1 MGEIL
6 TRAGFK
12 GQFLCFFKKQAKFP
26 DEKSM
31 DQAKKIPK
39 VLLLR
44 QTYSEEESGT
54 WLRLF
59 KALKGFSQ
67 AELEI
72 RDEPLNP
79 TDIQEIS
86 ANFDHVIADIAL
98 IDAAAF
104 GEQTIPNLIFAA
116 KDTFEWDNP
125 DFRARL
131 MPVLNRHPSLMLEQ
145 LSAGDL
151 IRVLHLQFMPKR
163 LAGVVPVMEKGSVIV
178 AEKIQSTDGIGTL
191 IDKLCV
197 YFGRTEGFALKER
210 LPDLRQVLS
219 AVLLEAYCQA
229 KTTGSDYP
237 TVDFQ
242 VGMNKGKIAVNLRFP
257 RGKLVM
263 DDIPALAMNG
273 LDPLWHQAWACS
285 DLLLLTEH
293 TQYDEI
299 ELLMLFVRPE
309 RRQHGEFR
317 SFLIKKSDRSS
328 KKENLFV
335 SSQNYD
341 FHVLSDIRLKEK
353 EEFLFATEEE
363 DTDLDINSLPVEVVE
378 KLANLSKESAF
389 LRDQTLKKDDLLR
402 DAHSKIV
409 HMNKSLGQKQN
420 EFVRLTKSSAMK
432 LEILQRKVNELEKAV
447 AKASE
452 TKLPTAAEKAENN
465 FATEAKET
473 IVRLEQ
479 ALRAAENE
487 KGQLNERASREQK
500 KVTVLEQKYTTLYRD
515 IGVKD
520 KELSD
525 LKAQLLKLKK
535 EATAGAA
542 EAKAAAA
549 SSGAQDGASA
559 KLKES
564 EARENVLKQE
574 LRKLAFKV
582 ENNEKNVKAI
592 QQEADEKNKLLE
604 QKLQA
609 AKAKELELIKKVE
622 DLSALLKKASKAA

>member
-1 MGEIL
+1 MRKIL
-6 TRAGFK
+6 TRAAFK
-12 GQFLCFFKKQAKFP
+12 EQFLCFFKKQAKFP

-59 KALKGFSQ
+59 KALKGFAQ
-67 AELEI
+67 AEIEI

-79 TDIQEIS
+79 QDIQEIS
-86 ANFDHVIADIAL
+86 ASFDHVIVDLAL

-104 GEQTIPNLIFAA
+104 GDQTLPNLIFAA

-125 DFRARL
+125 DFRARV
-131 MPVLNRHPSLMLEQ
+131 MPVLKRHPSLMLEQ

-191 IDKLCV
+191 IDKLCL
-197 YFGRTEGFALKER
+197 YFGRTENFGLKER

-219 AVLLEAYCQA
+219 ALLLEAYQLA
-229 KTTGSDYP
+229 KTTGSEYP

-257 RGKLVM
+257 RGNLAM
-263 DDIPALAMNG
+263 EEIPELAMNG

-293 TQYDEI
+293 TQYDEL
-299 ELLMLFVRPE
+299 ELMMLFVAPK
-309 RRQHGEFR
+309 RRGHSEFR
-317 SFLIKKSDRSS
+317 SFLVKKSDRSS
-328 KKENLFV
+328 KKENLFS

-353 EEFLFATEEE
+353 EEFHFEAQEEGL
-363 DTDLDINSLPVEVVE
+363 DLDLNSLPVEVVE
-378 KLANLSKESAF
+378 KMANLSRESLF
-389 LRDQTLKKDDLLR
+389 LRDQALKKDDLLR

-409 HMNKSLGQKQN
+409 QMNKSLGQKQN
-420 EFVRLTKSSAMK
+420 ELVRLTKSSAMK
-432 LEILQRKVNELEKAV
+432 LEVLQRKVNELEKAL

-452 TKLPTAAEKAENN
+452 TKLPSAAAIAEGNL
-465 FATEAKET
+465 ATEAKET
-473 IVRLEQ
+473 ITRLEQ
-479 ALRAAENE
+479 SLRASENE
-487 KGQLNERASREQK
+487 KNQLNERANREQK
-500 KVTVLEQKYTTLYRD
+500 KVAVLEQKYTTLYRD

-520 KELSD
+520 KELSE
-525 LKAQLLKLKK
+525 LKAQLIKLKK
-535 EATAGAA
+535 EASTGAA

-549 SSGAQDGASA
+549 SSGAQDNASA

-564 EARENVLKQE
+564 EAREFALKQE

-592 QQEADEKNKLLE
+592 QQEAAEKSKLLE

>member
-1 MGEIL
+1 
-6 TRAGFK
+6 
-12 GQFLCFFKKQAKFP
+12 
-26 DEKSM
+26 M

-59 KALKGFSQ
+59 KALKGFAQ
-67 AELEI
+67 AEIEI

-79 TDIQEIS
+79 QDIQEIS
-86 ANFDHVIADIAL
+86 ASFDHVIVDLAL

-104 GEQTIPNLIFAA
+104 GDQTLPNLIFAA

-125 DFRARL
+125 DFRARV
-131 MPVLNRHPSLMLEQ
+131 MPVLKRHPSLMLEQ

-191 IDKLCV
+191 IDKLCL
-197 YFGRTEGFALKER
+197 YFGRTENFGLKER

-219 AVLLEAYCQA
+219 ALLLEAYQRA
-229 KTTGSDYP
+229 KTTGSEYP

-257 RGKLVM
+257 RGNLAM
-263 DDIPALAMNG
+263 EEIPELAMNG

-293 TQYDEI
+293 TQYDEL
-299 ELLMLFVRPE
+299 ELMMLFVAPK
-309 RRQHGEFR
+309 RRGHSEFR
-317 SFLIKKSDRSS
+317 SFLVKKSDRSS
-328 KKENLFV
+328 KKENLFS

-353 EEFLFATEEE
+353 EEFHFEAQEEGL
-363 DTDLDINSLPVEVVE
+363 DLDLNSLPVEVVE
-378 KLANLSKESAF
+378 KMANLSRESLF
-389 LRDQTLKKDDLLR
+389 LRDQALKKDDLLR

-409 HMNKSLGQKQN
+409 QMNKSLGQKQN
-420 EFVRLTKSSAMK
+420 ELVRLTKSSAMK
-432 LEILQRKVNELEKAV
+432 LEVLQRKVNELEKAL

-452 TKLPTAAEKAENN
+452 TKLPSAAAIAEGNL
-465 FATEAKET
+465 ATEAKET
-473 IVRLEQ
+473 ITRLEQ
-479 ALRAAENE
+479 SLRASENE
-487 KGQLNERASREQK
+487 KNQLNERANREQK
-500 KVTVLEQKYTTLYRD
+500 KVAVLEQKYTTLYRD

-520 KELSD
+520 KELSE
-525 LKAQLLKLKK
+525 LKAQLIKLKK
-535 EATAGAA
+535 EASTGAA

-549 SSGAQDGASA
+549 SSGAQDNASA

-564 EARENVLKQE
+564 EAREFALKQE

-592 QQEADEKNKLLE
+592 QQEAAEKSKLLE